1 MTMEIIVNT
10 VPTEDIQVRIQSLVD
25 RFAFFTDWKDRYQY
39 LIDLGKKLPAFN
51 PDWETDEN
59 RIHGCQSQVW
69 LHIEQQDGRFYLS
82 AKSDAT
88 IVAGMIAL
96 ILWVYNGRTA
106 EEILNTPLDFLGQIG
121 LLQHLSPSR
130 ANGLYNMIKH
140 LHALAKQETQ

>member
-10 VPTEDIQVRIQSLVD
+10 PPKDDIQTTINALIE
-25 RFAFFTDWKDRYQY
+25 RFSFFSDWKDRYQY
-39 LIDLGKKLPAFN
+39 LIDLGKKLPSFN
-51 PDWETDEN
+51 PEWETEEN

-69 LHIEQQDGRFYLS
+69 LHIEQEDGRFYLR
-82 AKSDAT
+82 AKSDAA

-96 ILWVYNGRTA
+96 ILWVFNGRTS
-106 EEILNTPLDFLGQIG
+106 EEILNTPLDFLGKIG

-140 LHALAKQETQ
+140 LNAQAKKNLS

>member
-1 MTMEIIVNT
+1 MMNT
-10 VPTEDIQVRIQSLVD
+10 AVKNDIQTTIDALIE
-25 RFAFFTDWKDRYQY
+25 RFAFFSDWKDRYQY
-39 LIDLGKKLPAFN
+39 LIDLGKKLPEFDSA
-51 PDWETDEN
+51 WETEDN

-69 LHIEQQDGRFYLS
+69 LHIEQRDGLFYLY

-96 ILWVYNGRTA
+96 ILWVFNGRTR
-106 EEILNTPLDFLGQIG
+106 EEIINTPLDFLGKIG

-140 LHALAKQETQ
+140 LHKVAQATS